1 MFARTVNR
9 LSEPARR
16 FYKIAKAAERDGGF
30 VVALDQRTLKTPKG
44 APLHAPSRALAEAV
58 ALEWDAQAEKIIPSR
73 MPLTQ
78 LAFAAVDWT
87 APSRLERAAYV
98 ASFGETDLCCHR
110 ASAPADLVA
119 RQSEEW
125 DRLVAWGREALGVDL
140 PIVEGVVAAP
150 VAPGELRKLKAH
162 AEALDDFAL
171 TGLSQAG
178 GLSGSALIA
187 FALVWGRLSGAEA
200 YAAATLDEQFSL
212 ERWGEDAEARAR
224 LDRVRAEF
232 DALERFVR
240 ALNA

>member
-16 FYKIAKAAERDGGF
+16 FYKIARAAERDGAF
-30 VVALDQRTLKTPKG
+30 VVALDERTLKTPKG
-44 APLHAPSRALAEAV
+44 APLELPSRALAQAV
-58 ALEWDAQAEKIIPSR
+58 ALEWEAQTERIAPTT

-87 APSRLERAAYV
+87 APARRQRAAYV

-119 RQSEEW
+119 RQSQEW
-125 DRLVAWGREALGVDL
+125 DRLVAWGRQALGVDL
-140 PIVEGVVAAP
+140 PVVEGVLAAAI
-150 VAPGELRKLKAH
+150 APGELRKLKTD

-171 TGLSQAG
+171 TALAQAC

-187 FALVWGRLSGAEA
+187 FALVRGELNGMEA
-200 YAAATLDEQFSL
+200 YAAATLDDQFSL
-212 ERWGEDAEARAR
+212 ERWGEDGEARAR

-232 DALERFVR
+232 DALDRFVR
-240 ALNA
+240 ALKT